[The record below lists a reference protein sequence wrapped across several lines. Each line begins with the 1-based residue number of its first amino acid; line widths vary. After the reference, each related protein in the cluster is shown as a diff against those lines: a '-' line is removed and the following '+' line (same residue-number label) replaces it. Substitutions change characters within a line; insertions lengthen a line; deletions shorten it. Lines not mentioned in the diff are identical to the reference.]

1 MAEHAAEFKLGE
13 AFLETGQ
20 LGDDIAHCAFVVFFD
35 GHVQQVTAIGQ
46 TGVQF
51 VEGVD
56 DLRQRSALAAQFLG
70 MRRIVPDGRAFQ
82 FAGYF
87 LEAFAPG
94 FVVKETP

>member
-1 MAEHAAEFKLGE
+1 VVE
-13 AFLETGQ
+13 AG
-20 LGDDIAHCAFVVFFD
+20 
-35 GHVQQVTAIGQ
+35 
-46 TGVQF
+46 
-51 VEGVD
+51 
-56 DLRQRSALAAQFLG
+56 ALAAQFLG